1 MSNETKNKH
10 TNTGKPNKSMIVII
24 VVIVLA
30 FVSFLGAFTYQE
42 VKLTMMYSKLIKTI
56 DRSMEAGDYDSA
68 ISQLQSIET
77 THPKIASKYK
87 YRIESKLSEVRNLK
101 VIADKERIRGKEIA
115 ALVEVIKS
123 SSGDNRQMMLK
134 KLLELDP
141 DTKEFPEEVK
151 PILELER
158 EEEARAAI
166 EEKERKIREVEM
178 KISYRFA
185 SDGSHTTLTQV
196 IKDSMLRRSTY
207 HHIKTTIEIQSR
219 NSILVK
225 TTFLGQNSVYTTVE
239 NTATATLNS
248 YGDIISCSIRGGAV
262 MGGYRDLE

>member
-1 MSNETKNKH
+1 MSNETNKH
-10 TNTGKPNKSMIVII
+10 SKTGKPNKSMIIII
-24 VVIVLA
+24 VVIVLVFFS
-30 FVSFLGAFTYQE
+30 FVG
-42 VKLTMMYSKLIKTI
+42 LTIHKEMLFAIV
-56 DRSMEAGDYDSA
+56 MEPAYKAWGAGDYDSA

-158 EEEARAAI
+158 EKEARAAI
-166 EEKERKIREVEM
+166 EEKERKIREVKM
-178 KISYRFA
+178 KISSHFA
-185 SDGSHTTLTQV
+185 YDGSHIELTQV
-196 IKDSMLRRSTY
+196 IKDSMRKPSTY
-207 HHIKTTIEIQSR
+207 HHIKTTIEIQPG
-219 NSILVK
+219 NSTLVK
-225 TTFLGQNSVYTTVE
+225 TTFSGQNNVYTTVE
-239 NTATATLNS
+239 NTATARLNS

-262 MGGYRDLE
+262 MGGYRDVE

>member
-10 TNTGKPNKSMIVII
+10 TNTGKPNKSMIIII
-24 VVIVLA
+24 VVIVLVFFS
-30 FVSFLGAFTYQE
+30 FVG
-42 VKLTMMYSKLIKTI
+42 LTIHKEMLFAIV
-56 DRSMEAGDYDSA
+56 MEPAYKAWGAGDYDSA

-151 PILELER
+151 SILELE
-158 EEEARAAI
+158 
-166 EEKERKIREVEM
+166 
-178 KISYRFA
+178 
-185 SDGSHTTLTQV
+185 
-196 IKDSMLRRSTY
+196 
-207 HHIKTTIEIQSR
+207 
-219 NSILVK
+219 
-225 TTFLGQNSVYTTVE
+225 
-239 NTATATLNS
+239 
-248 YGDIISCSIRGGAV
+248 
-262 MGGYRDLE
+262 